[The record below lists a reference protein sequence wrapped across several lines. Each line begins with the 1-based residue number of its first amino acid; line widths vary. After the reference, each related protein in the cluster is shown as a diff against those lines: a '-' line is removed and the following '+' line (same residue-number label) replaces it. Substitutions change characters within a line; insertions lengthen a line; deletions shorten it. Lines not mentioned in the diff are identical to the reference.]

1 MFCNESSL
9 CLCFYLVL
17 IRREG
22 LALKCFWSVVNTRNE
37 NTFVWPYRVR
47 CFVLYPELPV
57 SFLLVIWWFASN
69 RYKELLMRYSSWCNP
84 GGWRDVKVQE
94 LTNQSLLDFLQTS
107 LSSRLYV
114 CQTLRSL
121 EGISCMSKQLFCL
134 ASVVVFI
141 FFIYIFYASKQVG
154 YCKSKTSGQLCS
166 EPRAVKG
173 FPFKAWTRSEY
184 SHACFSHCRWVA
196 LSAIRSSFVFR

>member
-1 MFCNESSL
+1 MFCNESSI

-22 LALKCFWSVVNTRNE
+22 LALNCFWSVVNTRNE
-37 NTFVWPYRVR
+37 NSETRLLDLIVSAVL
-47 CFVLYPELPV
+47 LYPELPV
-57 SFLLVIWWFASN
+57 SFLLVICWFASN
-69 RYKELLMRYSSWCNP
+69 RYKELLMRYSSWCKP

-107 LSSRLYV
+107 LSSWFYV

-121 EGISCMSKQLFCL
+121 EGISCRSKQLFCL
-134 ASVVVFI
+134 ASVI
-141 FFIYIFYASKQVG
+141 FIFYASKQVG
-154 YCKSKTSGQLCS
+154 YCKSKTSGQLCL

-173 FPFKAWTRSEY
+173 FPFKAWTRSDN
-184 SHACFSHCRWVA
+184 SHACFAHCRWVA